1 MSEVHKMIEIDDA
14 GSGSLIGGTG
24 IGIIR
29 KETEE
34 YIFKVIPIEF
44 FQPPHFSQKAYQ
56 TYVIDIV
63 EETFKKL
70 AVSKNEPIYVCR
82 GYIFDALRK
91 WLTLHNYSWESTKI
105 VGLLQ
110 NKVESSFDDYVINLG
125 LPKNFIKH
133 ARYAFGFHRLFK
145 WVMADKDNRAHLCK
159 TGWKSWN
166 KWNNVSYQISESTA
180 CKEEFCL
187 KCGQLIKT
195 NDHII
200 NINYT
205 TNKEW
210 NVNLHRACY
219 QLEIK

>member
-1 MSEVHKMIEIDDA
+1 MIEIDDA

-34 YIFKVIPIEF
+34 YLFKVIPIEL
-44 FQPPHFSQKAYQ
+44 FQTPHFSQKTYQ
-56 TYVIDIV
+56 THVISIV
-63 EETFKKL
+63 EEAFKHLK
-70 AVSKNEPIYVCR
+70 VTKNEPIYICR
-82 GYIFDALRK
+82 GYIFDALRN
-91 WLTLHNYSWESTKI
+91 WLTHHEYNWESTKI
-105 VGLLQ
+105 VGILQ

-125 LPKNFIKH
+125 LPRNFIKH

-145 WVMADKDNRAHLCK
+145 WVMADKDNRSYLCK

-166 KWNNVSYQISESTA
+166 KWSNVSYQIFEDIAS
-180 CKEEFCL
+180 KEDFCL
-187 KCGQLIKT
+187 KCGKLIRT
-195 NDHII
+195 CDNII
-200 NINYT
+200 TISYT

-219 QLEIK
+219 QHSRQKSEELV